1 MDGMD
6 SDCAKLEMPRKSD
19 RSGAAVLLSPVD
31 FRSPRPRVSKPKLFS
46 SHVLFEEPRRRLA
59 EYFDVE
65 YWTGEERPPRAE
77 VLKRVAGKGALVCL
91 LTEKVDAEL
100 LDAAG
105 PNLRIVA
112 NVAVGFDNI
121 DVPACTARKVAVT
134 NTPGVLDETTADFAW
149 TLLMAVARRLIE
161 GDRMARSGAWTKWNL
176 DQLCGTDVW
185 GKTLGIIGL
194 GRIGRAMARRA
205 AGFRMRIIY
214 NSRTR
219 AATEIE
225 NELNAEY
232 VSRDAVFE
240 EADFLSLHV
249 PLNAETRGLVGA
261 AELAKMKRT
270 AFLINTTRGPVVQEG
285 ALIDALDRGVIAG
298 AGLDVFER
306 EPLIPD
312 GLRRDNVVLAPHLG
326 SASTE
331 TRTKMALIAVD
342 NAIALFAGKRPPTI
356 LNPEAL
362 RTN

>member
-1 MDGMD
+1 
-6 SDCAKLEMPRKSD
+6 L
-19 RSGAAVLLSPVD
+19 
-31 FRSPRPRVSKPKLFS
+31 SKPKLFS
-46 SHVLFEEPRRRLA
+46 THVLFEEPRLKLA

-65 YWTGEERPPRAE
+65 YWTGEERPPREE
-77 VLKRVAGKGALVCL
+77 VLKRVSGKDALVCL
-91 LTEKVDAEL
+91 LTEKIDREL

-121 DVPACTARKVAVT
+121 DVPACTERKVAVT

-176 DQLCGTDVW
+176 DQLCGTDIW

-194 GRIGRAMARRA
+194 GRIGRAVARRA
-205 AGFRMRIIY
+205 AGFRMRVIY
-214 NSRTR
+214 NSTTR
-219 AATEIE
+219 AAAQIE
-225 NELNAEY
+225 KELNVEY
-232 VSRDAVFE
+232 ASRDAVFE
-240 EADFLSLHV
+240 QADFLSLHV
-249 PLNAETRGLVGA
+249 PLNSATRGLVGP
-261 AELAKMKRT
+261 AELARMKRT
-270 AFLINTTRGPVVQEG
+270 AFLINTTRGPVVQEA
-285 ALIDALDRGVIAG
+285 ALIDALERGQIAG
-298 AGLDVFER
+298 AALDVFER

-326 SASTE
+326 SASVE
-331 TRTKMALIAVD
+331 TRTRMAMIAVE

-362 RTN
+362 H